1 MRPRLWLA
9 LFVLLQIIDGALTYA
24 AVERFGPAAEGNPI
38 VATWILLTG
47 SGPAVVG
54 AKLLACACGGIL
66 YAAGVHSALIALSA
80 LYLVAAV
87 MPWVHVFAT
96 LPM

>member
-9 LFVLLQIIDGALTYA
+9 LFVLLQIADGVLTYA
-24 AVERFGPAAEGNPI
+24 AVERFGPSAEGNPI

-54 AKLLACACGGIL
+54 AKVLACACGTFL
-66 YAAGVHSALIALSA
+66 YVAGVHSALIALSA

-87 MPWVHVFAT
+87 VPWVHVFST
-96 LPM
+96 LPI